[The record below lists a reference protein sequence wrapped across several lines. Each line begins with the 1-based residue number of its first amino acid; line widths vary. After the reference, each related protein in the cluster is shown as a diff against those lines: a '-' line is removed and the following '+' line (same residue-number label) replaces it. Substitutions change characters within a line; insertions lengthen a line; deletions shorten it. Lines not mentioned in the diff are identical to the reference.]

1 MADARVPLFE
11 RLPGIYPVRDAEQS
25 PPGQLQAY
33 LGVVEPVLGEV
44 HRSIEQLYHDLFIE
58 TCDDWVVPYIGDLL
72 GTSHLSGDPW
82 TLRADVAGTI
92 ALRRRKGTLAA
103 IERLTYNLTR
113 WGVHAVELRD
123 TLAWCQ
129 HLNHQRPDAHGDPP
143 QARPGV
149 TRFTPVR
156 GGTVAVRDPAMLSL
170 TETPFDPWAHV
181 ADLRPPEGGAVR
193 RNLPNLALFLWRLE
207 AYRVHR
213 AVPVAQRVA
222 VPGATGDEA
231 PHVVRVRVHPTGQ
244 PVRLFNVYQ
253 FDPEREPPRV
263 TELDR
268 VPGPILRARLDEGS
282 AAGNPRAYVAAD
294 PFDPA
299 LPPPPAADLADVGLQ
314 LHLPEPEFA
323 ARPYPALPPLLD
335 TWTLRGENLCAWE
348 AGIRPP
354 LLVGEIAVDPEL
366 GRLLIGVETE
376 AEGDALA
383 ESLRVT
389 YTYASPGAIG
399 AHPVSRAAPP
409 AGTLRVVTMLDGPD
423 PLAAALA
430 SLPTEADAVVVQIED
445 SGTYELDLSAV
456 AGTEDEGGGPSL
468 VLAHPLTIRAAS
480 GERPV
485 ILLRQPLRF
494 RTVDPALAEGV
505 WVRLEGIYVTRHAAF
520 PGADSDALIAR
531 AAVER
536 VEVIGCTL
544 DPGGHAPPSGPRPPL
559 RAGVWLEDDHGFDTA
574 GEEDAFDQ
582 LPRVVVQKSVTGAL
596 RVDRGYALTLQDSIV
611 DAGGEQGGAA
621 AWAVASATDPAAGWG
636 PPLSFAGVT
645 VFGRTRVESVSGR
658 GGVFTQRLEALDDQ
672 RGCVRY
678 SCFSGDA
685 DRLPQ
690 NLGCV
695 RATAAKLRF
704 SAVHHGDPAYARI
717 HDAADFRIRE
727 RGPNDDAMG
736 AWGFLLDAAKLR
748 NLRIRYREF
757 MPVGIRPLLVPVT

>member
-1 MADARVPLFE
+1 MAETRVPLFE
-11 RLPGIYPVRDAEQS
+11 RLPGIYPVRDAEQN
-25 PPGQLQAY
+25 PPGQLRAY
-33 LGVVEPVLGEV
+33 LGVVEPVLGEI

-82 TLRADVAGTI
+82 TLRADVAGTL

-129 HLNHQRPDAHGDPP
+129 HLNHQRPDAGGDPP
-143 QARPGV
+143 QAEPGV

-213 AVPVAQRVA
+213 AVPVTQRVA
-222 VPGATGDEA
+222 VPTATGDEA

-253 FDPEREPPRV
+253 FDPDREPPLV

-268 VPGPILRARLDEGS
+268 VPGPILRARLDDGS
-282 AAGNPRAYVAAD
+282 PAGNPRAYVAVD

-299 LPPPPAADLADVGLQ
+299 VPPPPVAELADVGLQ
-314 LHLPEPEFA
+314 LHVPEPAFA
-323 ARPYPALPPLLD
+323 GRPYPAIPPAAQ
-335 TWTLRGENLCAWE
+335 TWTIRGENLCAWE
-348 AGIRPP
+348 AGVRPP
-354 LLVGEIAVDPEL
+354 LLVGEIAVDPDL
-366 GRLLIGVETE
+366 GRVLIGVETV
-376 AEGDALA
+376 AERDALFN
-383 ESLRVT
+383 SLRVT
-389 YTYASPGAIG
+389 YTYAAPGAVG
-399 AHPVSRAAPP
+399 AHPVSRDAPP
-409 AGTLRVVTMLDGPD
+409 AGTLRTVTMLGGPSA
-423 PLAAALA
+423 LRNALA
-430 SLPTEADAVVVQIED
+430 NLPAETDDLVVQIED
-445 SGTYELDLSAV
+445 SGTYVLDLAGL
-456 AGTEDEGGGPSL
+456 AGTVDEGDGPSL
-468 VLAHPLTIRAAS
+468 VLARPLTIRAAS

-494 RTVDPALAEGV
+494 RSVNPALAEGV
-505 WVRLEGIYVTRHAAF
+505 RVRLEGLYLTRHASF
-520 PGADSDALIAR
+520 PGAASDALVAR
-531 AAVER
+531 AAIER
-536 VEVIGCTL
+536 VEVMGCTL
-544 DPGGHAPPSGPRPPL
+544 DPGGHALPDGTRAPL
-559 RAGVWLEDDHGFDTA
+559 RAGMWLEDDHGFDTA
-574 GEEDAFDQ
+574 AEEDAFDQ
-582 LPRVVVQKSVTGAL
+582 LPRVVVQQSVTGAL
-596 RVDRGYALTLQDSIV
+596 RVDRGYALTLQDTIV
-611 DAGGEQGGAA
+611 DAGGRQGGPVE
-621 AWAVASATDPAAGWG
+621 WAIASATDAAGDWG
-636 PPLSFAGVT
+636 PPLAFDALT
-645 VFGRTRVESVSGR
+645 VFGRTRVESASGR

-672 RGCVRY
+672 RGCIRY

-695 RATAAKLRF
+695 RATDAELRF
-704 SAVHHGDPAYARI
+704 SAVRHGDPAYARI
-717 HDAADFRIRE
+717 ADAADFRIRE
-727 RGPNDDAMG
+727 RGPDDDAMG